1 VAEWEVAEWLAAGHT
16 EVGLAQ
22 EEQAQLGWVAMLAI
36 VASLRARIAQLA
48 VSAAGAAAVRVLWPT
63 WAVGRVITCRRLHT
77 NMSAVAETLL
87 DPVEISLA

>member
-16 EVGLAQ
+16 EAGLVQ
-22 EEQAQLGWVAMLAI
+22 EEQAQLGWVATLAI

-48 VSAAGAAAVRVLWPT
+48 VSVAGAAARVLWPM
-63 WAVGRVITCRRLHT
+63 WVVGRANTCRRLHT